1 MKSLVLNKYG
11 NNYPMT
17 FNLAHY
23 CNNGNLYL
31 GLITNA
37 EGYYEPWSD
46 LTVNLGTKC
55 EENCAFID
63 TNNNGD
69 DIIDWLE
76 AHELGTTTGRY
87 KASGFCVYPEFRFNI
102 EKLMQYVH

>member
-17 FNLAHY
+17 FNLDHY
-23 CNNGNLYL
+23 AANENLYV
-31 GLITNA
+31 GLVTNT

-46 LTVNLGTKC
+46 LTVNLGIKC
-55 EENCAFID
+55 AENCAFID
-63 TNNNGD
+63 TNNNGN

-76 AHELGTTTGRY
+76 AHGLGTATGRY
-87 KASGFCVYPEFRFNI
+87 KASGFCVYPEFKFNM
-102 EKLMQYVH
+102 EKLLQYTH